1 MNHFL
6 GDKWLRD
13 QLKGRPKKKKK
24 KEILQDNNIAENRRE
39 RLALALTLLLQG
51 NALLAA
57 YRDPEM

>member
-6 GDKWLRD
+6 GDKWLRGPTKR
-13 QLKGRPKKKKK
+13 QTKKKKK

>member
-1 MNHFL
+1 MA
-6 GDKWLRD
+6 
-13 QLKGRPKKKKK
+13 QRPTKRQTKKKKK